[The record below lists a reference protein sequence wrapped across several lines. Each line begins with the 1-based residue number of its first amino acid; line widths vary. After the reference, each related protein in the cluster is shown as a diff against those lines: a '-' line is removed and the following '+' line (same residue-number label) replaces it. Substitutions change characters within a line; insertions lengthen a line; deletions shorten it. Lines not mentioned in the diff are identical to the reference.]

1 MRFTPVT
8 IFGQLQ
14 QQVDFPV
21 SGALCRFE
29 PALYGNEN
37 PVGNNIS
44 FSFYPTAS
52 ISESIFVTDPTASVY
67 TNNVVESNWIEV
79 SGIPTGSNFG
89 TVMWVWR
96 LLPIGAPNSDI
107 QAPWIFDFRD
117 GPHGPDGGIADAFI
131 ELDAQNIG
139 ALYQSSSYYTA
150 FGNEDLQKYEI
161 NLDNIVTNY
170 TTTTGS
176 QSFPG
181 FYKNDITG
189 SAGTINNL
197 TGTNAYRFAAFSP
210 NNVATGSGDATGT
223 YRAIFMGNDEE
234 PPLREAWTYDSY
246 GTVTKNIAAVAIFD
260 TVLSDSEVR
269 DVFNYY
275 TSSLGLE
282 IGL

>member
-1 MRFTPVT
+1 MRFSPVT
-8 IFGQLQ
+8 IFGQTSQ
-14 QQVDFPV
+14 EVDFPV
-21 SGALCRFE
+21 SGALFRFE
-29 PALYGNEN
+29 PTLFGDEN
-37 PVGNNIS
+37 PTGTS
-44 FSFYPTAS
+44 ATASFYNSAS
-52 ISESIFVTDPTASVY
+52 ISESIFVTDPTASVFG
-67 TNNVVESNWIEV
+67 NNVVKSNWIEV

-96 LLPIGAPNSDI
+96 VVEDAGVPDSDI
-107 QAPWIFDFRD
+107 FAEWVFDFRD
-117 GPHGPDGGIADAFI
+117 GPNGPDGGIANAFI
-131 ELDAQNIG
+131 ELNTSNIG
-139 ALYQSSSYYTA
+139 SLYQSSSYYTA

-161 NLDNIVTNY
+161 NIDNIITNY

-181 FYKNDITG
+181 FFKNDITG
-189 SAGTINNL
+189 SAGTITND

-210 NNVATGSGDATGT
+210 NNVATGSGDETGT
-223 YRAIFMGNDEE
+223 YRAIFMGNDEHQ
-234 PPLREAWTYDSY
+234 PFRDYWRY
-246 GTVTKNIAAVAIFD
+246 GPFDATKNIAAIAIFD